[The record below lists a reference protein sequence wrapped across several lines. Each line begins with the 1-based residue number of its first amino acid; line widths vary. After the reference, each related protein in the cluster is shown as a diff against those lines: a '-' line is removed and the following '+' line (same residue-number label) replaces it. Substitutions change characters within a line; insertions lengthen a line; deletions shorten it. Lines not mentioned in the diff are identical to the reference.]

1 MTAEIIYRGE
11 LRNELTHTLSRDRIV
26 TDAPLDNQGKGEAF
40 SPTDL
45 VAAASGACAL
55 TIIGIAART
64 HGFQIE
70 GTKVEVTKVMA
81 SNPRRISEI
90 QLNFQLPANNYSDK
104 EKQVIER
111 SAWTCPVMLSI
122 HPDIKKDLR
131 FLY

>member
-11 LRNELTHTLSRDRIV
+11 LRNELTHALSGNQIL
-26 TDAPLDNQGKGEAF
+26 TDAPIDNQGKGDAF

-64 HGFQIE
+64 HGFNID
-70 GTKVEVTKVMA
+70 GTKIEVTKVMA
-81 SNPRRISEI
+81 ANPRRISEI
-90 QLNFQLPANNYSDK
+90 HLDFQFPTNNYSDK

-111 SAWTCPVMLSI
+111 SASTCPVMLSI
-122 HPDIKKDLR
+122 HPDIKKDLK
-131 FLY
+131 FSY

>member
-11 LRNELTHTLSRDRIV
+11 LRNELTHTLSGDRIV

-70 GTKVEVTKVMA
+70 GTKVEVKKVMA